1 MGGKNVFILQKNKDF
16 LVATNIIASRP
27 PESRPTGMPT
37 THAKMGK
44 VIDKNVVRTMY
55 LKC

>member
-1 MGGKNVFILQKNKDF
+1 MGGKNIFILQKNKDF